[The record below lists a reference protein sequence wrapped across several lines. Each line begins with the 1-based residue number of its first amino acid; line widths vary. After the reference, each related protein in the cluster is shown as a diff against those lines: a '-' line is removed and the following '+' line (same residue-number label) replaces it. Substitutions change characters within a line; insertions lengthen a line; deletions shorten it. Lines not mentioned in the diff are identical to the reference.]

1 MTRQPN
7 KDLGPI
13 PPEPM
18 IRSRLTALLDSMN
31 DLEKVLYPGLVLLA
45 IGFAL
50 SPLPYL
56 GLIVPGA
63 VIVYIALRADPTALA
78 ELSELEEGT

>member
-1 MTRQPN
+1 MKR
-7 KDLGPI
+7 
-13 PPEPM
+13 
-18 IRSRLTALLDSMN
+18 IRAVLDGMN
-31 DLEKVLYPGLVLLA
+31 DLEKVLYAGLALLA

-63 VIVYIALRADPTALA
+63 VVVYTALRADPETLA
-78 ELSELEEGT
+78 GINELEDEDR